1 MTVINE
7 VFFLLLDML
16 DGAFDKVMPLFF
28 ALFVLTFGSAIV
40 RMVYAW
46 LFGQMGNV
54 IGDVAALL
62 VLFWVFLSFGLAAKE
77 LTDGAGR
84 LALQVGS
91 SIVGAGAMTPDDFTP
106 EPLWAIGSDQADK
119 ILATK
124 AALCTGTWECMRTL
138 SDQFL
143 LEVAALGIYAAFAF
157 LIFQMVVTVIGYK
170 VNSLFVLIFTPA
182 AMLPF
187 TKSFSE
193 GAIQGVVNG
202 LVKLTIIAMVAGIAA
217 QAFDLMELPDTPVF
231 DDIIP
236 AFLLASFIAFLAWQ
250 TDALASTVI
259 SAAPQL
265 SGHAITKGVGNI
277 MRTAAIGGGAA
288 TSAAILGNREKATI
302 GAAASELA
310 SGAARAPG
318 RISNAASA
326 VKSGEAFT
334 ADYWNKV
341 RAANS
346 NAGGGGAGG
355 GSSTGNPRTGGA
367 WDGPPSHKQRGAAEK
382 YGIDIGGMTK
392 GEASVALENAGMDP
406 SWYGGSPSNNGG
418 GSTARTGGGAPQQTS
433 QPAQKP
439 RTTQPPRSSNPQPPS
454 TASNGLTNSGK
465 YMVPENHLH
474 SIGSGGGYRGT
485 GWKNQN
491 RASVRK
497 HATAA
502 ISGARS
508 ANAQSMAASYA
519 RHVHFGAPL
528 RQPK

>member
-7 VFFLLLDML
+7 VFFLLLDLL
-16 DGAFDKVMPLFF
+16 DAAFDKVMPLFF
-28 ALFVLTFGSAIV
+28 ALFLLTFGVALT
-40 RMVYAW
+40 RMIYVW
-46 LFGQMGNV
+46 LFGQGGNA
-54 IGDVAALL
+54 IGDMAALI
-62 VLFWVFLSFGLAAKE
+62 VLFLVFMSFGLAAKE
-77 LTDGAGR
+77 ITDAAGR

-91 SIVGAGAMTPDDFTP
+91 TIVGAGAMTPDDFTP
-106 EPLWAIGSDQADK
+106 EPLWDIGSGQADK

-217 QAFDLMELPDTPVF
+217 QAFDLMELPETPVF

-265 SGHAITKGVGNI
+265 SGQAITKGVGNI

-288 TSAAILGNREKATI
+288 TSAAMLGNREKSTI

-310 SGAARAPG
+310 SGAGRAPG
-318 RISNAASA
+318 RISNAAAA
-326 VKSGEAFT
+326 VKSGAGT
-334 ADYWNKV
+334 ASDYWNKV
-341 RAANS
+341 RAANGNS
-346 NAGGGGAGG
+346 GGASAAAPAMGG
-355 GSSTGNPRTGGA
+355 GSSAKAP
-367 WDGPPSHKQRGAAEK
+367 
-382 YGIDIGGMTK
+382 
-392 GEASVALENAGMDP
+392 ASPA
-406 SWYGGSPSNNGG
+406 
-418 GSTARTGGGAPQQTS
+418 GAPAASAKTS
-433 QPAQKP
+433 TSASQA
-439 RTTQPPRSSNPQPPS
+439 SSN
-454 TASNGLTNSGK
+454 SGR
-465 YMVPENHLH
+465 YMVPENRLH
-474 SIGSGGGYRGT
+474 GIGNGGGYRGT
-485 GWKNQN
+485 GWQNQN

-497 HATAA
+497 HATSTL
-502 ISGARS
+502 SGQRA
-508 ANAQSMAASYA
+508 ANAQPMATAYA
-519 RHVHFGAPL
+519 RHTHFGAPL
-528 RQPK
+528 KQPK